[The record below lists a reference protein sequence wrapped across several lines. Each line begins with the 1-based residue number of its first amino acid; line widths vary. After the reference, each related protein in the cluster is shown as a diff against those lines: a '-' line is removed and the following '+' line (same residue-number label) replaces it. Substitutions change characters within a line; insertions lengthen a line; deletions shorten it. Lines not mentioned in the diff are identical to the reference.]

1 MNEFKADAIYEEER
15 ERLAGITDW
24 ANQPTGSV
32 CLNCKS
38 PTGFGQGTE
47 PKRYDLNWCSSKCWA
62 QFYKGL
68 ES

>member
-1 MNEFKADAIYEEER
+1 MNKFKAR
-15 ERLAGITDW
+15 ERVAEFTDL

-38 PTGFGQGTE
+38 PTGFGKGTE